1 MEGLHM
7 NNQRSTVTRD
17 EIRRAR
23 GAPLYE
29 FLVSNHMGLFRQ
41 CGSSLYM
48 IDHDGIYIK
57 QGFSGYNDFSSN
69 EHGNPIDFLMSHLG
83 YSFTDAVKALNGYF
97 LPSTGNGDADILSID
112 GNTVFQGNDP
122 MAPIHLPVAA
132 QKPYRNMYAYLI
144 KRGIPV
150 QLIRQLEEQN
160 LIYQEHLTNNIV
172 FLNKEKD
179 YCELRGTFTYAEV
192 PFHGCRKTGP
202 DRFWYMSGS
211 GSKPQTAYVC
221 EAAIDAISLYII
233 HKKARMAETSLY
245 ISIGGVANQKA
256 ILRVKGL
263 LPVVLAVDND
273 CAGDECRKRNPDI
286 PSIMP
291 VCKDWNEDLQ
301 KLTRS

>member
-1 MEGLHM
+1 
-7 NNQRSTVTRD
+7 
-17 EIRRAR
+17 
-23 GAPLYE
+23 
-29 FLVSNHMGLFRQ
+29 
-41 CGSSLYM
+41 
-48 IDHDGIYIK
+48 
-57 QGFSGYNDFSSN
+57 
-69 EHGNPIDFLMSHLG
+69 
-83 YSFTDAVKALNGYF
+83 
-97 LPSTGNGDADILSID
+97 
-112 GNTVFQGNDP
+112 
-122 MAPIHLPVAA
+122 
-132 QKPYRNMYAYLI
+132 MYAYLI

-233 HKKARMAETSLY
+233 HKKAGMAETSLY
-245 ISIGGVANQKA
+245 VSIGGVANQKA